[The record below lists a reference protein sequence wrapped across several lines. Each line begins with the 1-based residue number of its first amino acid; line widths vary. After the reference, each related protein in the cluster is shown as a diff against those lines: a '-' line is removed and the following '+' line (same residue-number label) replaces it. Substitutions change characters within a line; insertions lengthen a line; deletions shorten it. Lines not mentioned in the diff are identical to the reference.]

1 MMKITIL
8 GTGAYGLSLGYRAIQ
23 NQKDVT
29 LYTPIKE
36 EYEKLVETY
45 QSPYLENV
53 ALPKALK
60 FSYDLA
66 SAVQDAN
73 IIIIATPTPYLAELL
88 TNLKGLVLS
97 YQIVIIGSKGVFP
110 GNKLWMHE
118 AFAGGL
124 KISNYGVLA
133 GPSFATDIIQN
144 MPVELTLATNDD
156 IVVDLVKEVL
166 ETSSLSIEGTS
177 DLKGVELCGILK
189 NVLAIGSGILHGLGM
204 TESTKAFY
212 FQQAVCIVKYMLEKC
227 GCQKETIFTSAG
239 IGDMFLT
246 LSSSHSRNYQYG
258 VLIGSKQPKDIIAEY
273 ESKNTIEGKNGIL
286 LLNNQHLSFE
296 HSIVRILYS
305 IIHENERSER
315 LAEYLCKKIEKPA
328 KLI

>member
-8 GTGAYGLSLGYRAIQ
+8 GTGAYGLSLGYKAIQ

-29 LYTPIKE
+29 LYTPVKE

-45 QSPYLENV
+45 QSPHLENIS
-53 ALPKALK
+53 LPKGLK
-60 FSYDLA
+60 FSNDLA
-66 SAVQDAN
+66 SAVQNAN

-88 TNLKGLVLS
+88 AHLKGLIQS
-97 YQIVIIGSKGVFP
+97 WQIVIIGSKGVFP
-110 GNKLWMHE
+110 GNQVWMHE

-133 GPSFATDIIQN
+133 GPSFATDIVQN
-144 MPVELTLATNDD
+144 MPIELTLATSDD
-156 IVVDLVKEVL
+156 IVVNAAKEAL
-166 ETSSLSIEGTS
+166 ETSSLSIEGTN

-189 NVLAIGSGILHGLGM
+189 NVLAIGAGILHGLGM
-204 TESTKAFY
+204 TESTKAYY
-212 FQQAVCIVKYMLEKC
+212 FQQAVNIVKCMLEKC

-273 ESKNTIEGKNGIL
+273 ESKNTIEGKNGII

-296 HSIVRILYS
+296 HSIVHILYL
-305 IIHENERSER
+305 IIHENEKPER
-315 LAEYLCKKIEKPA
+315 LIEN
-328 KLI
+328 LYND